1 MGVTSVS
8 KNRATESGDDS
19 ERVRYERKVTVEDD
33 DKKKKAKKPKSSS
46 EETLAA
52 AGDSDGGNELPD
64 PSYGRN
70 AYT

>member
-8 KNRATESGDDS
+8 KNRAAESGDDS

-33 DKKKKAKKPKSSS
+33 KDKKKKAKKSAS

-52 AGDSDGGNELPD
+52 AGDSDGGDKLPD